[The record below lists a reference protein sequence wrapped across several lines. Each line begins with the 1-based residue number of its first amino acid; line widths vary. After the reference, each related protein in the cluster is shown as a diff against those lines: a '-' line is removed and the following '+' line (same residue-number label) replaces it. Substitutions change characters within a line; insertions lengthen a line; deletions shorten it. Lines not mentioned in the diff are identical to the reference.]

1 MLCLKIL
8 LKLILHQ
15 AFFWYQ
21 EISYQF
27 LLFWFYFLKDFLC
40 EVDYLNSEMNIIDL
54 HDPKRVNHKPDQIE
68 ILLNSGEFEEKGFLI
83 KHVELRLYVE
93 HTDKTLGPF
102 SLITS
107 FVQTDKGTVEMI
119 YDEGYRGDD
128 SLNRAVRFLISNLGL
143 SALILRSIITLQSKI
158 SD

>member
-1 MLCLKIL
+1 M
-8 LKLILHQ
+8 
-15 AFFWYQ
+15 FNP
-21 EISYQF
+21 
-27 LLFWFYFLKDFLC
+27 LKDFLW
-40 EVDYLNSEMNIIDL
+40 EVDYLNYDMKIIDF
-54 HDPKRVNHKPDQIE
+54 HNPERVNRKPDQIE
-68 ILLNSGEFEEKGFLI
+68 VLFSSGDFEEQGFLV

-93 HTDKTLGPF
+93 KTDRKLGPF

-128 SLNRAVRFLISNLGL
+128 SLNRAVKFLISNLGL
-143 SALILRSIITLQSKI
+143 SALILRSIISLKSNI